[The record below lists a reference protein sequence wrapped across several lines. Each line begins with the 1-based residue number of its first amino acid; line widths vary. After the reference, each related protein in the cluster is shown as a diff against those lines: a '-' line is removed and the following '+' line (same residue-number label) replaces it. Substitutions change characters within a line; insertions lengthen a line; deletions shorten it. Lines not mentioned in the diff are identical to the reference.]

1 MIEIRLNSLGKNPE
15 SYVASRGDQE
25 ANEEQIIGAEKM
37 VESQIVDV
45 VSIQTGDKSTEASIE
60 GLVETN
66 LERSRATRAVINS
79 PGASPRAPSEVPDE
93 GSISA
98 LFTSK
103 SLTSGKHL

>member
-25 ANEEQIIGAEKM
+25 TNQEQIIGAEKM

-66 LERSRATRAVINS
+66 LESSRAVINS